1 MQVDLSTLIEVS
13 IQFKDDIDSA
23 ADYVMQNVLPDIII
37 PDPSHPNPNDDL
49 YIHGHQLAF
58 DDTRT
63 QLGLDPELNDTN
75 LNSVHFDQNNNEK
88 ADNLMAKQLK
98 ESSTGLCPDVF
109 DASTSGQNCVP
120 EEFSSDY
127 ILADSQLHASLERT
141 LEISAS
147 EGDMSL
153 HDDGSPHVTLRSSY
167 SVNLKSLDNVVA
179 DEHYKKNALMSNV
192 AAISEML
199 QEVELNE
206 EETKHAI
213 LEANQAGND
222 ILVKVEELKEMTTLL
237 MEDNNK
243 VAGEIFAEKSIL
255 ATEAQELQ
263 TRLFNISEETKSFVV
278 TIDELRQLLN
288 DRGHAVDALHGEMI
302 GIFDCITQLK
312 LRVDMQLPVDEPL
325 QQAPLILSSSAVD
338 KPLQQAPSI
347 LSDKQLQQAPSILS
361 SSAVDKPLQ
370 QAPSILSRSAVNE
383 PQQQVP
389 PILAFDEDLDQ
400 VASMLSSSTFF
411 NGIGPLQLDSSR
423 LSSSASSASDKSLA
437 ESIAPKSSAYSV
449 GPLQLVSSRLSS
461 SASSASDKS
470 LAESI
475 APKTCASSASELS
488 TNLMDDELIAGVCG
502 GDFAL
507 DDSWD
512 VVDDE
517 DTIVTLC

>member
-1 MQVDLSTLIEVS
+1 MKMHNTL
-13 IQFKDDIDSA
+13 QRRLA
-23 ADYVMQNVLPDIII
+23 AVEAERV
-37 PDPSHPNPNDDL
+37 
-49 YIHGHQLAF
+49 AA
-58 DDTRT
+58 
-63 QLGLDPELNDTN
+63 
-75 LNSVHFDQNNNEK
+75 EK
-88 ADNLMAKQLK
+88 AKL
-98 ESSTGLCPDVF
+98 ERE
-109 DASTSGQNCVP
+109 ASAQKSLREQ
-120 EEFSSDY
+120 E
-127 ILADSQLHASLERT
+127 LSLEVVKNH
-141 LEISAS
+141 S
-147 EGDMSL
+147 
-153 HDDGSPHVTLRSSY
+153 
-167 SVNLKSLDNVVA
+167 KSL
-179 DEHYKKNALMSNV
+179 E
-192 AAISEML
+192 
-199 QEVELNE
+199 Q
-206 EETKHAI
+206 
-213 LEANQAGND
+213 Q
-222 ILVKVEELKEMTTLL
+222 
-237 MEDNNK
+237 
-243 VAGEIFAEKSIL
+243 
-255 ATEAQELQ
+255 AQE
-263 TRLFNISEETKSFVV
+263 NAK
-278 TIDELRQLLN
+278 LRQLLN

-312 LRVDMQLPVDEPL
+312 LRVDMQLPVDKPL
-325 QQAPLILSSSAVD
+325 QQAPSILSSSAVD
-338 KPLQQAPSI
+338 KPLQQAPLI

>member
-1 MQVDLSTLIEVS
+1 MAENLVLDGLLEVFPQVDLSTLIEVS

-109 DASTSGQNCVP
+109 DVPSTSGQNCVP

-167 SVNLKSLDNVVA
+167 SVNLESLDNVVA

-278 TIDELRQLLN
+278 TIDEMHN
-288 DRGHAVDALHGEMI
+288 
-302 GIFDCITQLK
+302 T
-312 LRVDMQLPVDEPL
+312 L
-325 QQAPLILSSSAVD
+325 Q
-338 KPLQQAPSI
+338 
-347 LSDKQLQQAPSILS
+347 
-361 SSAVDKPLQ
+361 
-370 QAPSILSRSAVNE
+370 
-383 PQQQVP
+383 
-389 PILAFDEDLDQ
+389 
-400 VASMLSSSTFF
+400 
-411 NGIGPLQLDSSR
+411 
-423 LSSSASSASDKSLA
+423 
-437 ESIAPKSSAYSV
+437 
-449 GPLQLVSSRLSS
+449 
-461 SASSASDKS
+461 
-470 LAESI
+470 
-475 APKTCASSASELS
+475 KTCC
-488 TNLMDDELIAGVCG
+488 CG
-502 GDFAL
+502 SRKSG
-507 DDSWD
+507 
-512 VVDDE
+512 
-517 DTIVTLC
+517 C